1 MSAGQARDSVNGGW
15 NRGIIDKEFV
25 DAKIEC
31 GAGGQS
37 FMCHQIILATSSP
50 VFCAMFQADMREKE
64 TRKVVIEDIKPEVIA
79 LMLQWIYSG
88 WIDFFEKEPLEPLE
102 LLQAADKYQLDGLK
116 ELCEAKLCS
125 ILDVTN
131 VIYLLVFGDL
141 HNATRLKNVALKMV
155 ARNQAKLSKT
165 KVYQD
170 FLIQFPRLAG
180 EVQVQE

>member
-79 LMLQWIYSG
+79 LMLHWIYSG
-88 WIDFFEKEPLEPLE
+88 WIDSFREKEPLE

-131 VIYLLVFGDL
+131 VIELLVFGDL

-155 ARNQAKLSKT
+155 ARNQATLNKS

-180 EVQVQE
+180 EVKSSRSL

>member
-1 MSAGQARDSVNGGW
+1 MRTGQVRDSVDVGW
-15 NRGIIDKEFV
+15 NSGIRDKEFV
-25 DAKIEC
+25 DAEIEC
-31 GAGGQS
+31 GGQS

-64 TRKVVIEDIKPEVIA
+64 TRKVVIEDIRPEVMA
-79 LMLQWIYSG
+79 LVLEWIYFGCIESCR
-88 WIDFFEKEPLEPLE
+88 EKEPLE
-102 LLQAADKYQLDGLK
+102 LLQAADKYQLDKLK
-116 ELCEAKLCS
+116 ELCEANLCS

-131 VIYLLVFGDL
+131 VIELLVFGDL

-155 ARNQAKLSKT
+155 ARNQVTLNKS

-180 EVQVQE
+180 EVKSSRSL